1 MGVDVPIPTLPLF
14 NIVILSSAVFD
25 PLFPPAAVQ
34 KLIFAE
40 KLLSKLFIIFAGPPG
55 REAYG

>member
-1 MGVDVPIPTLPLF
+1 MGVLMFIPTFPLV

-25 PLFPPAAVQ
+25 PLFPLAAVQ

>member
-1 MGVDVPIPTLPLF
+1 MFIPTFPLV

-25 PLFPPAAVQ
+25 PLFPLAAVQ

-40 KLLSKLFIIFAGPPG
+40 KLLSILFIIFAGPPG

>member
-1 MGVDVPIPTLPLF
+1 MGVVVPIPTFPLF
-14 NIVILSSAVFD
+14 IIVILSDAVFD
-25 PLFPPAAVQ
+25 PLFPPPAVQ

-40 KLLSKLFIIFAGPPG
+40 KLLSILFIIFAGPPG